1 MKFGSG
7 TSLSCAG
14 RASGRAS
21 LLYVSLDIFSR
32 YGVGWMIASRETAE
46 LAEKLIADSVAHQ
59 HLAPGSLTLHADRGT
74 RLRSN

>member
-1 MKFGSG
+1 M
-7 TSLSCAG
+7 
-14 RASGRAS
+14 
-21 LLYVSLDIFSR
+21 SLDIFSR